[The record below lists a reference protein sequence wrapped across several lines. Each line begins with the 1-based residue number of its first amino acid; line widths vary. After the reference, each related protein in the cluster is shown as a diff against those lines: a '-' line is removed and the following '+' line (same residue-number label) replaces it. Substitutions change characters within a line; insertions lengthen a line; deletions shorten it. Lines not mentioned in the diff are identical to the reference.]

1 MEGSHTKRKRKII
14 KIIFYAWKCFNIMR
28 FRTLYLQ
35 TCAVLRVEY
44 FYSFRVDDTIT
55 AFPHECLAGKGSEM
69 GTADW
74 IRGYAWV
81 GLIWRLQEAHSP
93 KPQGYIKSDAIMDFY
108 YYIKSIDRIL
118 PHPSL
123 IKKESRKD
131 NKNKLKQEL
140 STESRPMKMK
150 SRIWDLCSQIRNHKT
165 LFQVNKIWT
174 VFLSLASWGH
184 LKAVPDLRNLF

>member
-1 MEGSHTKRKRKII
+1 
-14 KIIFYAWKCFNIMR
+14 MR

-140 STESRPMKMK
+140 STESRPMKKM
-150 SRIWDLCSQIRNHKT
+150 SRIWVFCGQIDIRLSFKSIKYEQSFCLWHPGVTWK
-165 LFQVNKIWT
+165 LYQIWGIS
-174 VFLSLASWGH
+174 F
-184 LKAVPDLRNLF
+184 NLTQ